1 MSGAED
7 FVVDSIVRSKGS
19 LNEITILEHEEF
31 IGDESPEI
39 GVGMDLRQRTALF
52 DGGALGHL
60 FDDSGDSSDYFCGVS
75 LSRVCFLHL
84 LWLKVNDVHR
94 FCTLQFNNEVAGL
107 VMEPYNLQ
115 HFAFVD
121 MRA

>member
-31 IGDESPEI
+31 IGDGSPEI
-39 GVGMDLRQRTALF
+39 GVGMDLRQGTAPF
-52 DGGALGHL
+52 DGDALGHL

-75 LSRVCFLHL
+75 LFRVCFLHL
-84 LWLKVNDVHR
+84 LWLKVNHVHR
-94 FCTLQFNNEVAGL
+94 FRTPQFNNGVAGSG
-107 VMEPYNLQ
+107 MEPYNL
-115 HFAFVD
+115 
-121 MRA
+121 